1 MYNQVICLENLGN
14 TGDAGCAED
23 FAIKRGFILVP
34 KGFEIATRTLAL
46 TESTWTT
53 AINAARTDRAYPFPL
68 VFTLEP
74 NIEDAV
80 YAEGIGVKE
89 FVRYG
94 SKGYTFTLQ
103 KNSFGNH
110 KELFTFKGS
119 DWAVY
124 YVTDNSFVQGISKDE
139 VKFLPIPLSDFRV
152 NLQSDATADDIART
166 TVTMTLQNPDDWDRF
181 GAWVKPDNF
190 DPRDFKGIIP
200 VVLSAITNTTAS
212 IKFSVFTRYAN
223 EPIVGLVQTDFTYGI
238 VGAITSFT
246 DNGDGTYTLTPTTV
260 FTAGA
265 STITMDS
272 QPDLSIA
279 GYEAAEVLSFTIS

>member
-14 TGDAGCAED
+14 TGDAGCAEN
-23 FAIKRGFILVP
+23 FGIKRGVMLVP
-34 KGFEIATRTLAL
+34 KGTEIATSTLAL
-46 TESTWTT
+46 TENTWTDL
-53 AINAARTDRAYPFPL
+53 INATRVERGYPLPL
-68 VFTLEP
+68 VFTLES
-74 NIEDAV
+74 NTEDEV
-80 YAEGIGVKE
+80 YAEGIGVRE

-119 DWAVY
+119 DWAAY
-124 YVTDNSFVQGISKDE
+124 FFTDNGYIQGISKDN

-152 NLQSDATADDIART
+152 KLQSDATADDIART
-166 TVTMTLQNPDDWDRF
+166 MVTMTFQNPDDWDNF
-181 GAWVKPDNF
+181 GVWVKPDNF
-190 DPRDFKGIIP
+190 DPKDFKGIIP
-200 VVLSAITNTTAS
+200 AVLTSITALTTT
-212 IKFSVFTRYAN
+212 IKFSVYTRYAN
-223 EPIVGLVQTDFTYGI
+223 EPITGLVQTDFMYGI
-238 VGAITSFT
+238 IGAISAFT

-279 GYEAAEVLSFTIS
+279 GYEAAEVLSFTVA